1 MAKTLVVN
9 NNTFSYPDSG
19 DDPGWGGEATAW
31 AVEVTR
37 VINNLSG
44 PDDILQSTATINNN
58 VTVAAS
64 VTGLLFDPT
73 SVRSAIVEYSIYR
86 RTDTAVSGLSEHG
99 ELVLLYDN
107 DAPTDKWKITRQT
120 NSDAGIEFD
129 INQATGQ
136 ITYTSTDVAGANYSG
151 IMKFRARTLAQ

>member
-1 MAKTLVVN
+1 LAKTLVIN

-19 DDPGWGGEATAW
+19 DDPGWGGDATAW

-37 VINNLSG
+37 AINNLVG

-58 VTVAAS
+58 TTVSTS
-64 VTGLLFDPT
+64 VTGLLFDPS
-73 SVRSAIVEYSIYR
+73 SVRSAIVEYTVYR
-86 RTDTAVSGLSEHG
+86 RTDASPSGFSEHG

-107 DAPTDKWKITRQT
+107 DAPSDKWKITRQA
-120 NSDAGIEFD
+120 NSDSGVEFD
-129 INQATGQ
+129 INQSTGQ
-136 ITYTSTDVAGANYSG
+136 ITYTSSDIAGANYSG